1 MLVVLELQ
9 GREDYSADSA
19 IRRLCQALMYRR
31 GQLVEQAVC
40 VASGYKGLCD

>member
-9 GREDYSADSA
+9 GREDSADSA